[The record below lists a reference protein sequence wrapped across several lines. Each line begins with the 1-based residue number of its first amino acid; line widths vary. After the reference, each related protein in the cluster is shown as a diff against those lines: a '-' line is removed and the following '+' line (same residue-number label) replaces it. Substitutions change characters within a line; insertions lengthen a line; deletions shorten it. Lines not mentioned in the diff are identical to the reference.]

1 MAESTAGPPVEPT
14 AGLVAASSLSS
25 SPSSQRAGARVAVV
39 VVTYNSAA
47 VLRGCLDS
55 IATGAAGTRLTSVVV
70 VDNASRDDSVRIAEE
85 AAARL
90 PLRVIETGRNGGYSA
105 AINAGTAALDLDE
118 LDAVFVMNP
127 DCRFLDGALA
137 ALAGA
142 LAADP
147 RRGIAVPRLSHPDGT
162 LQASLFRRPSVAHV
176 WVDALLGG
184 RLSGSLTRLSE
195 KITDPDAY
203 ARAHEVAW
211 ATGAAQLLSVETIR
225 RVGPWD
231 ESFLL
236 YSEETEYALRAA
248 DAGLS
253 TWYEPSAGVVHLGGE
268 SDTSP
273 MLYSLLTVNRV
284 RLFRRRRGTVATVPF
299 FLGITLGEVLRTL
312 AGRRTSRAALAA
324 LLLPSHRIREL
335 KA

>member
-1 MAESTAGPPVEPT
+1 AG
-14 AGLVAASSLSS
+14 
-25 SPSSQRAGARVAVV
+25 
-39 VVTYNSAA
+39 

-55 IATGAAGTRLTSVVV
+55 IPGGAEGTLLRAVVV
-70 VDNASRDDSVRIAEE
+70 VDNASRDDTTRIAED
-85 AAARL
+85 AAAEL
-90 PLRVIETGRNGGYSA
+90 PLRVIGTGRNAGYSA
-105 AINAGTAALDLDE
+105 AINAGTAVLDLDD

-127 DCRFLDGALA
+127 DCRFQNGALA
-137 ALAGA
+137 VLAGA
-142 LAADP
+142 LAEAP
-147 RRGIAVPRLSHPDGT
+147 GRGIAVPRLLHPDGRM
-162 LQASLFRRPSVAHV
+162 QPSLFRRPSVRRV
-176 WVDALLGG
+176 WLDALLGG
-184 RLSGSLTRLSE
+184 RRSRWGE
-195 KITDPDAY
+195 KITEASAY
-203 ARAHEVAW
+203 TRAHEVDW

-236 YSEETEYALRAA
+236 YSEETDYALRAA
-248 DAGLS
+248 DVGLA
-253 TWYEPSAGVVHLGGE
+253 TWFEPSAGVTHLGGE

-284 RLFRRRRGTVATVPF
+284 RLFKQRRGTLAAVPF
-299 FLGITLGEVLRTL
+299 FLGITLGELLRAL

>member
-1 MAESTAGPPVEPT
+1 MPHTGPARSVHPP
-14 AGLVAASSLSS
+14 
-25 SPSSQRAGARVAVV
+25 RVAVV
-39 VVTYNSAA
+39 VVTYNSAN

-55 IATGAAGTRLTSVVV
+55 IAGGASGTDLHAVVV
-70 VDNASRDDSVRIAEE
+70 VDNASRDASVRIAED
-85 AAARL
+85 AVTTL

-105 AINAGTAALDLDE
+105 AINAGTSALDLDG

-127 DCRFLDGALA
+127 DCRFREGALA
-137 ALAGA
+137 VLAEA

-147 RRGIAVPRLSHPDGT
+147 GRGIAVPRLSDPDGT
-162 LQASLFRRPSVAHV
+162 LQASLFRRPSVGRV
-176 WVDALLGG
+176 WLDALLGG
-184 RLSGSLTRLSE
+184 RRSRWGE
-195 KITDPDAY
+195 KVLDPNAY
-203 ARAHEVAW
+203 VRAHEVTW

-253 TWYEPSAGVVHLGGE
+253 TWFEPAAGVVHLGGE

-273 MLYSLLTVNRV
+273 VLYSLLTVNRV
-284 RLFRRRRGTVATVPF
+284 RLFRQRQGTLAAVPF
-299 FLGITLGEVLRTL
+299 FLGIVLGELLRTL
-312 AGRRTSRAALAA
+312 AGRRTSRAALTA

-335 KA
+335 KV